1 MNVKKYV
8 EMPEEIL
15 VRISEGKSV
24 QGGMQKDVHTGRIVF
39 NPHNLIRYNPDYQRP
54 PRKLICPLDF
64 GSRKESTRNYIIYDS
79 VPKKVGV
86 ARAIGIFER
95 DYDRAKNALME
106 REIIDRV

>member
-1 MNVKKYV
+1 MQIKKYV

-54 PRKLICPLDF
+54 PKRLICQLDF
-64 GSRKESTRNYIIYDS
+64 GTLKESPKRYIIHDS
-79 VPKKVGV
+79 VPKDVGI

-95 DYDRAKNALME
+95 DYGHAKNALMD
-106 REIIDRV
+106 REIIDNV